1 MCLARFILCLVF
13 LAAPTLSRAH
23 DECPNRVRD
32 YFDSAFPA
40 QFSAAKASL
49 TKAQSEFERA
59 EAHYEIAAA
68 AWSAGPLIHYD
79 SIYMHLDQALS
90 ANPLHAKAKELAL
103 LLAIRGVE
111 RGDAYALDEAEM
123 HVQELIR
130 YPEVVRDPA
139 KLARVEEFHRW
150 IESKRNGRNALE
162 EIVHL
167 SHSTEKNPRRFLE
180 ISQQLGTQFQQAI
193 WEVGDSQPTVLEE
206 LLEQPVKEVLE
217 SGVEV
222 LGRRLNAL
230 LTLQRVDEAVR
241 EYREMTKLLAA
252 EYNINQDSTFLV
264 RPVLKMASW
273 FGRFRGEPALQAWA
287 AKTKK
292 TRAEGPGS
300 VDWIDFL
307 ILGHLEAERED
318 AQAYWRTAQLH
329 LGMSPGL
336 PLSERV
342 HLYTLEQFEDLF
354 D

>member
-32 YFDSAFPA
+32 YFAFPA

-59 EAHYEIAAA
+59 EAHFQIAAA

-79 SIYMHLDQALS
+79 SIYLHLDQALS

-130 YPEVVRDPA
+130 YPEVVRDSA

-206 LLEQPVKEVLE
+206 LLEQPVQEVLQ

-241 EYREMTKLLAA
+241 EYREMTKLLSA
-252 EYNINQDSTFLV
+252 EYRVDQDSTFLV
-264 RPVLKMASW
+264 RPILKMASW
-273 FGRFRGEPALQAWA
+273 FGHFRRDPALQEWA
-287 AKTKK
+287 AGKK
-292 TRAEGPGS
+292 RTRDEGSGS
-300 VDWIDFL
+300 VDWIDYL
-307 ILGHLEAERED
+307 ILGHLEYERED
-318 AQAYWRTAQLH
+318 AEAYWRTAQLH
-329 LGMSPGL
+329 LGTFPGL
-336 PLSERV
+336 PISEPV
-342 HLYTLEQFEDLF
+342 HVYILKQFADLF
-354 D
+354 N